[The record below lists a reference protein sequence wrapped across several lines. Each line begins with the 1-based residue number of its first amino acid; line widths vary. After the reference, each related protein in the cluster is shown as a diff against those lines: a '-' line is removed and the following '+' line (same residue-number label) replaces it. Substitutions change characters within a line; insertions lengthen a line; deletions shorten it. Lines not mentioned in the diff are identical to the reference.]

1 MLDKVLIAEDHESA
15 NLSIQRTVEDMK
27 ITHVDHVYYCDA
39 ALEKIRLAKAR
50 GAAYDLLISD
60 LQFED
65 DGQVQT
71 IADGFE
77 LIKAAR
83 DVQPELRILI
93 FSAESRPVVIDK
105 LFRQYEI
112 DAFVRKARNDAK
124 ELKAALQAIK
134 EGRTYSPPG
143 LARQLRDLNTYE
155 FKEFDIRIIRLLA
168 EGYQQNAIPDYL
180 KRRNITP
187 SSLSSI
193 EKRLSQ
199 IREEFG
205 FTKNEQLVLFCKEA
219 GIL

>member
-1 MLDKVLIAEDHESA
+1 MIDKVLIAEDHESA
-15 NLSIQRTVEDMK
+15 NLSIQRTLEERK
-27 ITHVDHVYYCDA
+27 IAQVDHVYYCDV
-39 ALEKIRLAKAR
+39 ALERIRLAKQR
-50 GAAYDLLISD
+50 GAPYDLLISD

-65 DGQVQT
+65 DGNPQKIV
-71 IADGFE
+71 DGFE
-77 LIKAAR
+77 LIRAAR
-83 DVQPELRILI
+83 EVQPELRILI
-93 FSAESRPVVIDK
+93 FSAEGRPVVIDK
-105 LFRQYEI
+105 LFRHYEI
-112 DAFVRKARNDAK
+112 DAYVRKARNDAR
-124 ELKAALQAIK
+124 ELQAALQAIGAGK
-134 EGRTYSPPG
+134 PYYPPG
-143 LARQLRDLNTYE
+143 LARQMRELNTYE